1 MKGFHSNMEAL
12 KSKFVGELQD
22 LESLIKFYDLE
33 SKLFDS
39 FKESPKTKEEN
50 VILELST
57 CIKSFRISK
66 LQFNYNSIIIS
77 LYGSFER
84 FIEDILITYVDRINS
99 LIKTYGKLPDSIL
112 KQHFSLSISLLNKVE
127 QPKYNGPL
135 RKEDIIKNLHTCL
148 NTVNDY
154 ELNKDAFSQ
163 HSANFRLQ
171 VIDETFSQVGI
182 KQISTKI
189 LKIKSFKEYIASKLG
204 VSEDRKLKVNES
216 FQILNELAELR
227 NFVAH
232 GVSSSIIQN
241 NILLDYLVF
250 FRKYTSSLVEVLNNN
265 LLHFEIEENSIELG
279 EITDVFR
286 DGEIICLNTKNTSIN
301 IGDKI
306 IGKNEHNIIK
316 TTIKGIKF
324 NDVDIERIDSNEN
337 YEIGINVEDKI
348 KRNYKIYLVK

>member
-1 MKGFHSNMEAL
+1 M
-12 KSKFVGELQD
+12 
-22 LESLIKFYDLE
+22 
-33 SKLFDS
+33 
-39 FKESPKTKEEN
+39 
-50 VILELST
+50 
-57 CIKSFRISK
+57 
-66 LQFNYNSIIIS
+66 
-77 LYGSFER
+77 
-84 FIEDILITYVDRINS
+84 
-99 LIKTYGKLPDSIL
+99 
-112 KQHFSLSISLLNKVE
+112 NKVE